1 MKRLMVVDD
10 EAVIAMQL
18 EDHLQSMKYD
28 VVGTAS
34 SAEESVSMARKL
46 CPDLILMDIV
56 MEGKLDG
63 IDAARM
69 IKEEMDIPIIFLT
82 AYADDK
88 VVNRAMQAEPF
99 GYIVK
104 PFRENEIK
112 ANIEIALY
120 RKGLE
125 QKRKQAEERIRRLF
139 LAIDHNPHIIMII
152 DIEGNIEFINNKF
165 SQTIDYT
172 SSEIIGKGISLLQS
186 DKNMPEVFKEM
197 RDEIASGEEWRG
209 VLCLRKKDG
218 TLCLKY
224 TVAIPVEDTNGDP
237 LFYILV
243 LQKVVEC
250 EKRREEL
257 LQSEKMNSLRT
268 VVSGVAH
275 EFNNILAVVHGSA
288 EMLEEGYEDEEEL
301 NKGLRCI
308 KKASDKGAGIVRSM
322 VTIAKSDEDTSKY
335 IFFDLN
341 QLIIQTIDFI
351 IPGRKNIS
359 LPGEIKYQIDKEG
372 LEEIPEVFCAPTELR
387 EVFINIINNALDAMP
402 EGGRISFSTWSDERR
417 VFASISD
424 TGEGMTEETKRKIFD
439 PFFTTRRPQRTGLGM
454 GITHSIITRHG
465 GKIEV
470 ENEKEKGTMLT
481 LSIPIKNEI
490 EQQKLSS
497 RFSRGT
503 MAKGLSILVVDDV
516 KEICNILDTFF
527 SRAGHTVKTVDNGAE
542 AIELT
547 KKEDFDLVLC
557 DLVMPDATGYDVI
570 KALKELDKVPKIG
583 IVTGSNEML
592 ASVDENA
599 LNIDLIIKKP
609 FKLLELASKINVLF
623 DNG

>member
-1 MKRLMVVDD
+1 
-10 EAVIAMQL
+10 
-18 EDHLQSMKYD
+18 
-28 VVGTAS
+28 
-34 SAEESVSMARKL
+34 
-46 CPDLILMDIV
+46 
-56 MEGKLDG
+56 
-63 IDAARM
+63 
-69 IKEEMDIPIIFLT
+69 
-82 AYADDK
+82 
-88 VVNRAMQAEPF
+88 
-99 GYIVK
+99 
-104 PFRENEIK
+104 
-112 ANIEIALY
+112 
-120 RKGLE
+120 
-125 QKRKQAEERIRRLF
+125 
-139 LAIDHNPHIIMII
+139 
-152 DIEGNIEFINNKF
+152 
-165 SQTIDYT
+165 
-172 SSEIIGKGISLLQS
+172 
-186 DKNMPEVFKEM
+186 
-197 RDEIASGEEWRG
+197 
-209 VLCLRKKDG
+209 
-218 TLCLKY
+218 
-224 TVAIPVEDTNGDP
+224 
-237 LFYILV
+237 
-243 LQKVVEC
+243 
-250 EKRREEL
+250 
-257 LQSEKMNSLRT
+257 
-268 VVSGVAH
+268 
-275 EFNNILAVVHGSA
+275 
-288 EMLEEGYEDEEEL
+288 
-301 NKGLRCI
+301 
-308 KKASDKGAGIVRSM
+308 
-322 VTIAKSDEDTSKY
+322 
-335 IFFDLN
+335 
-341 QLIIQTIDFI
+341 
-351 IPGRKNIS
+351 
-359 LPGEIKYQIDKEG
+359 
-372 LEEIPEVFCAPTELR
+372 
-387 EVFINIINNALDAMP
+387 MP